1 MSVPSGQVHNAINTL
16 SFVALAGGYGYA
28 TSQGLIP
35 RFDVGQIGLF
45 TIAFAAGTFLLS
57 PDLDLAEQNVSSK
70 RNWGYLGFLW
80 VPYGWVFSHR
90 GLSHTWLIGPLTRL
104 FYLALLLAA
113 PVWFSRDLLHNFR
126 IGQDDALAVMVGF
139 YISQWLHLLADGLS
153 PDLQRSFGLASSR
166 RRR

>member
-1 MSVPSGQVHNAINTL
+1 MPVPSGQVHNAINTL

-28 TSQGLIP
+28 SSQNLLP
-35 RFDVGQIGLF
+35 HFDVGQIGLF
-45 TIAFAAGTFLLS
+45 TTAFAAGTFLLS

-70 RNWGYLGFLW
+70 RNWGLLGFLW

-104 FYLALLLAA
+104 FYLALLLAV
-113 PVWFSRDLLHNFR
+113 PVWFARELLHNFR
-126 IGQDDALAVMVGF
+126 IGQDDALAIMVGY
-139 YISQWLHLLADGLS
+139 YISQWLHLLADGVS
-153 PDLQRSFGLASSR
+153 PDVQRGLGFAGPR

>member
-1 MSVPSGQVHNAINTL
+1 VPSGQVHNAINTL
-16 SFVALAGGYGYA
+16 SYVAIAGAYGYS
-28 TSQGLIP
+28 TSQGLVP
-35 RFDVGQIGLF
+35 HFDVAQIGLF
-45 TIAFAAGTFLLS
+45 SLSFAAGTFLLS

-70 RNWGYLGFLW
+70 RNWGLLGFLW

-113 PVWFSRDLLHNFR
+113 PVWFARELLHNFR
-126 IGQDDALAVMVGF
+126 IGQDDALAITVG
-139 YISQWLHLLADGLS
+139 YYVSQWLHLIADGFS
-153 PDLQRSFGLASSR
+153 PDMQRGLGLSSSR